1 MKAQVYFGNEQS
13 EPFSANHSV
22 KQGCVLADT
31 LFSLRL
37 TAVLNTMDQ
46 GHHMVRTLGHKW
58 EVLKFNPWTVRVVI
72 LLSIGLEE
80 TFIPWLN
87 PWLCTNNKLASVCRY
102 RGTRFIGFFCRFQ
115 QQICVVRYF
124 ECILKLP
131 TDIKLFWI
139 AIRYTTWSPAVACWV
154 RCISKVFR
162 IQVRWRNWT
171 TDRVLS
177 SILKRYIR
185 KISALYLNF
194 FLFFCG
200 STLSHLFH
208 VKGLTRVQLQIH

>member
-37 TAVLNTMDQ
+37 TAVLNSMDQ

-80 TFIPWLN
+80 TFLPWLN
-87 PWLCTNNKLASVCRY
+87 PWLCTNNKLASVRGY

-131 TDIKLFWI
+131 TDITLFWI

-154 RCISKVFR
+154 RYISKMFR

>member
-37 TAVLNTMDQ
+37 TAVLNSMDQ

-80 TFIPWLN
+80 TFLPWLN
-87 PWLCTNNKLASVCRY
+87 PWLCTNNKLASVRGY

-115 QQICVVRYF
+115 QQICR
-124 ECILKLP
+124 
-131 TDIKLFWI
+131 
-139 AIRYTTWSPAVACWV
+139 
-154 RCISKVFR
+154 KVFW
-162 IQVRWRNWT
+162 VYLKVAHWHNV
-171 TDRVLS
+171 VLNS
-177 SILKRYIR
+177 HPIHNLIAGCCLLS
-185 KISALYLNF
+185 KIYKQD
-194 FLFFCG
+194 
-200 STLSHLFH
+200 
-208 VKGLTRVQLQIH
+208 V